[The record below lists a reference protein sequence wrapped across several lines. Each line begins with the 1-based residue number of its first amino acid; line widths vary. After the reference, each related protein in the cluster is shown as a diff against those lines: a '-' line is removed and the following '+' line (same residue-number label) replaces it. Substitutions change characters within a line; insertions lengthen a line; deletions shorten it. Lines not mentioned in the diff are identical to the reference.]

1 MPATQRLTISDEN
14 GVRLVRFLDRRL
26 FDDVVVRDVGDQLQA
41 LLPRSGPISLVID
54 FSGVE
59 SVSSSMLGKLLLLQ
73 RRVDNAGGQLRLC
86 ELSSVV
92 RAVFSTTNLDRLFAI
107 DRDRQEALQALQAT

>member
-1 MPATQRLTISDEN
+1 MPATQRLTVSDED
-14 GVRLVRFLDRRL
+14 GIRVVRFLDRRL
-26 FDDVVVRDVGDQLQA
+26 FDDLVVRDVGDQLYA
-41 LLPRSGPISLVID
+41 LLPRSGAITLVID

-92 RAVFSTTNLDRLFAI
+92 RAVFATTNLDRLFSI
-107 DRDRQEALQALQAT
+107 DRDRLESLQALRST